1 MYKMTVKSERM
12 GKEVFTINLTDKQQ
26 KICEGCSAT
35 GFPINEPHKDD
46 KIVCEPARLES
57 ILERIPTYQETED
70 KKIDMSSIPEGCPN
84 KYKSLSIQKI
94 R

>member
-1 MYKMTVKSERM
+1 MYKITVKSEKM
-12 GKEVFTINLTDKQQ
+12 EKEVFTINLTDKQK

-35 GFPINEPHKDD
+35 GFPINEPYKDV

-57 ILERIPTYQETED
+57 ILGRIPTFSETKS
-70 KKIDMSSIPEGCPN
+70 KKIDMSSIPEDCPN
-84 KYKSLSIQKI
+84 GYKNIFVQKI